1 MISKAE
7 TRRLYRNIRNTVS
20 HEEKVQSDKRI
31 FTSLINSNIYKSSE
45 LLLAYVSFGS
55 EVETRNIIEH
65 TLKIGKRVA
74 VPLCVDKEM
83 RFYEIHSLSELI
95 IGKFGIPTVEAG
107 NNSEVSNFSNALCI
121 VPGVCFDVYGARI
134 GYGGGYYDR
143 FLSADKVVSVGLS
156 YERCLCNRI
165 PHEKHDI
172 NVDYILTEKCLR
184 NSKYKEV
191 STYE

>member
-1 MISKAE
+1 MNKAE

-20 HEEKVQSDKRI
+20 HAEKEESDKRI
-31 FTSLINSNIYKSSE
+31 FTSLINSNIYKSSD
-45 LLLAYVSFGS
+45 LLLVYVSFGS

-65 TLKIGKRVA
+65 ALNVGKRVA

-83 RFYEIHSLSELI
+83 SFYEIHSLSELI

-107 NNSEVSNFSNALCI
+107 NNSEVSNFSKALCI
-121 VPGVCFDVYGARI
+121 VPALCFDVYGARI

-143 FLSADKVVSVGLS
+143 FLSANKVVSVGLS
-156 YERCLCNRI
+156 YERCLCGKI

-172 NVDYILTEKCLR
+172 KVDYILTEKCLR
-184 NSKYKEV
+184 NSKCKEV